1 MNLKTTE
8 EAVQALFGGQ
18 VNIKKASDSLG
29 ISLELMKKEFEDYV
43 KNNSVQEDAWLKD
56 IEISWPYTT

>member
-18 VNIKKASDSLG
+18 VNIKKAANSLG
-29 ISLELMKKEFEDYV
+29 ISLDSMKKEFENYV
-43 KNNSVQEDAWLKD
+43 TTNTISDESWLKD
-56 IEISWPYTT
+56 IEISWPYIT